1 MSQIRRDRAFLIG
14 SIIYGQ
20 KSGRSC
26 NLYTGLSTVPAD
38 CPGKGGLVPTEPGGE
53 FQQKGNGMTISRF
66 KILGT
71 IFGLLL
77 VCGLVTAQPGSI
89 VTQSK
94 TTADIEAGFNSAYDQ
109 NVITKNVANQVMNN
123 LVGTWNFEYALSEQ
137 LGGYPAGTPV
147 KATVVYTRDFTS
159 GGLFGSAQ
167 TENLNGIV
175 ISNGTYFINWNETGA
190 RLESHGRFV
199 ASNVVAIFDE
209 YLKEVKGN
217 TCFWVGQRIQDGITS
232 SNVLIE
238 RTIRNGNF
246 NVVVNEL
253 SNTGKPLVQLWNVTG
268 VKVNL
273 LKAALGPFV
282 ALASEWQS
290 ESFTDSGD
298 RLRIEQSGYWAA
310 SETCLIVEAKKF
322 KNDLVVEST
331 IQTYYY
337 DVENCRISFTEI
349 GSNGL
354 VCNGFVSPT
363 TERNGNP
370 CQLRVV
376 DSEFGNGANVSTINK
391 VILVDSKT
399 IKIDFEW
406 AWWEGEDITSESNV
420 LDFEQRFVLK
430 RVPASS
436 KSIPRPASF

>member
-1 MSQIRRDRAFLIG
+1 
-14 SIIYGQ
+14 
-20 KSGRSC
+20 
-26 NLYTGLSTVPAD
+26 
-38 CPGKGGLVPTEPGGE
+38 
-53 FQQKGNGMTISRF
+53 MTISRI
-66 KILGT
+66 KIWGT
-71 IFGLLL
+71 IFGLVL

-94 TTADIEAGFNSAYDQ
+94 TTAEIEAGFNAAFDN

-123 LVGTWNFEYALSEQ
+123 LVGKWNFEYALSEE

-147 KATVVYTRDFTS
+147 RATVVYCRDFTS
-159 GGLFGSAQ
+159 GGLFGSAE
-167 TENLNGIV
+167 TVNLNGAV
-175 ISNGTYFINWNETGA
+175 ISNGTYFINWNA
-190 RLESHGRFV
+190 AVNRLESHGRFV
-199 ASNVVAIFDE
+199 AGNVVSIFDE
-209 YLKEVKGN
+209 YLKEIKSN
-217 TCFWVGQRIQDGITS
+217 TCCWIGQRYEDGITS

-238 RTIRNGNF
+238 RTINNGNF

-253 SNTGKPLVQLWNVTG
+253 SPAGKPLAQLWNVTG
-268 VKVNL
+268 VKVNP
-273 LKAALGPFV
+273 LKEALGPFV
-282 ALASEWQS
+282 ALASAWQS
-290 ESFTDSGD
+290 ESFSDNGD

-310 SETCLIVEAKKF
+310 NETCLVVEAKKY
-322 KNDLVVEST
+322 KNDIVAEST

-337 DVENCRISFTEI
+337 DFENCRIAFTEI

-354 VCNGFVSPT
+354 VCNGYVSPT
-363 TERNGNP
+363 TERNGTP

-391 VILVDSKT
+391 VLLVDSKT

-406 AWWEGEDITSESNV
+406 AWWQGEDITTENNV

-436 KSIPRPASF
+436 NSVPRPASF

>member
-1 MSQIRRDRAFLIG
+1 
-14 SIIYGQ
+14 
-20 KSGRSC
+20 
-26 NLYTGLSTVPAD
+26 
-38 CPGKGGLVPTEPGGE
+38 
-53 FQQKGNGMTISRF
+53 MTISRI
-66 KILGT
+66 KIWGT
-71 IFGLLL
+71 IFGLVL

-94 TTADIEAGFNSAYDQ
+94 TTAEIEAGFNAAFDN

-123 LVGTWNFEYALSEQ
+123 LVGKWNFEYALSEE

-147 KATVVYTRDFTS
+147 RATVVYCRDFTS
-159 GGLFGSAQ
+159 GGLFGSAE
-167 TENLNGIV
+167 TVNLNGAV
-175 ISNGTYFINWNETGA
+175 ISNGTYFINWNA
-190 RLESHGRFV
+190 AVNRLESHGRFV
-199 ASNVVAIFDE
+199 AGNVISIFDE
-209 YLKEVKGN
+209 YLKEIKSN
-217 TCFWVGQRIQDGITS
+217 TCCWIGQRYEDGITS

-238 RTIRNGNF
+238 RTINNGNF

-253 SNTGKPLVQLWNVTG
+253 SPAGKPLAQLWNVTG
-268 VKVNL
+268 VKVNP
-273 LKAALGPFV
+273 LKEALGPFV
-282 ALASEWQS
+282 ALASAWQS
-290 ESFTDSGD
+290 ESFSDNGD

-310 SETCLIVEAKKF
+310 NETCLVVEAKKY
-322 KNDLVVEST
+322 KNDIVAEST

-337 DVENCRISFTEI
+337 DFENCRIAFTEI

-354 VCNGFVSPT
+354 VCNGYVSPT
-363 TERNGNP
+363 TERNGTP

-391 VILVDSKT
+391 VLLVDSKT

-406 AWWEGEDITSESNV
+406 AWWQGEDITTENNV

-436 KSIPRPASF
+436 NSVPRPASF